1 VAQSVLVFLAG
12 ATAGSYRKYD
22 PTTLVQDGIEVTFP
36 ASPQIVTT
44 SFPVTDPGAIYASSH
59 NNDVLFRLDYPS
71 ETLTRNTIS
80 GDAVSNPSQLVA
92 DDDDLWLPIS
102 SPDAIVKY
110 DKATLTASTSVA
122 TDHSR
127 RAVYV
132 DPYIWLWDNAPL
144 AVKVIDPSAGTV
156 VTTQTVK
163 TGSRTP
169 GASVHYNGHVYVAE
183 RLSGTGGLY
192 KVDDSTYSLVTE
204 RATFRSDAM
213 VEIGGDLY
221 AVLENNGD
229 FVKVDASTLST
240 TATISGSYVAR
251 ALAHNG
257 VDTIWLADDTLDE
270 LHKIDL
276 GTFSVIETG
285 ALGTIDE
292 VTAIVLAETEAFTP
306 GPRGLGGW
314 GVGETKD
321 EQW

>member
-1 VAQSVLVFLAG
+1 MVQSVIVFFSAI
-12 ATAGSYRKYD
+12 ATGSYRKYD
-22 PTTLVQDGIEVTFP
+22 PTTLVQDGSGVTFP
-36 ASPQIVTT
+36 TSPQIVTT

-71 ETLTRNTIS
+71 ETLTRATIS

-92 DDDDLWLPIS
+92 DGDDLWLPIS

-122 TDHSR
+122 TDHAR

-132 DPYIWLWDNAPL
+132 NPYIWLWDNAPL
-144 AVKVIDPSAGTV
+144 AVTVINPNEGTV
-156 VTTQTVK
+156 VTTQTIK
-163 TGSRTP
+163 TGSRQP
-169 GASVHYNGHVYVAE
+169 GASIHYDGHVYVTE

-192 KVDDSTYSLVTE
+192 KVDDSTYSLVKE
-204 RATFRSDAM
+204 RATFRSEAM

-229 FVKVDASTLST
+229 FVKVNTSTLST
-240 TATISGSYVAR
+240 TATISGNYAPR

-257 VDTIWLADDTLDE
+257 VDTIWLADATLYE
-270 LHKIDL
+270 LHKVDL
-276 GTFSVIETG
+276 ATFSVIETG

-292 VTAIVLAETEAFTP
+292 VTAIVLAEAEVFPPVASA
-306 GPRGLGGW
+306 GW
-314 GVGETKD
+314 VVGSVG
-321 EQW
+321 W